1 MNKNIIVLGEIHQDL
16 HYESNFYEEFV
27 EKIADNVANFLKY
40 NPDDVNKKILEK
52 LVKKGIENA
61 SKKVI
66 GCSSFKR
73 GGNGNNSAECLA
85 HLGIPTKLISIV
97 GRGNEWIY
105 AELKKVGVNTDTV
118 FQIDEITPVNTII
131 KSKFASKI
139 LLSPNLQDKM
149 SFEGIDIKDNVFDN
163 AKIIFTTPIAKK
175 FVKIFENSFNFDLI
189 TAFKIEKQNASNL
202 EELSELIKKQYD
214 IFFLNLIDAQLILN
228 EKLTIEEIDKKFQSY
243 AKIRTYTNG
252 KDGSY
257 IFTDNFNLRFPDI
270 ELKEVT
276 DHTSLEDFYSAGF
289 LIIIYEIVEN
299 KFQLLELLKHEND
312 EKLKSILNL
321 CGKFATYAVNYKI
334 TKQKAPTT
342 EEIKNFMKDFK
353 IN

>member
-1 MNKNIIVLGEIHQDL
+1 MNKNILVLGEIYQDL
-16 HYESNFYEEFV
+16 HYESNFYEELV
-27 EKIADNVANFLKY
+27 EKIADNVVIFLKY

-85 HLGIPTKLISIV
+85 QLGIPTKLISIL
-97 GRGNEWIY
+97 GRGSEWIY
-105 AELKKVGVNTDTV
+105 GELKKVGVNMDTV
-118 FQIDEITPVNTII
+118 FQIDEITPVNSII
-131 KSKFASKI
+131 KSNFASKI

-149 SFEGIDIKDNVFDN
+149 SFEGIDIRDNVFDN
-163 AKIIFTTPIAKK
+163 AKIIFTTPLAKK

-189 TAFKIEKQNASNL
+189 TAFKIEKQNISNL

-228 EKLTIEEIDKKFQSY
+228 EKLTIEEIDKKFQLY

-252 KDGSY
+252 KEGSY
-257 IFTDNFNLRFPDI
+257 IFTDNINLKFSSI
-270 ELKEVT
+270 ELKEVI
-276 DHTSLEDFYSAGF
+276 DHTGLEDFYSAGF
-289 LIIIYEIVEN
+289 LTIIYHFVEH
-299 KFQLLELLKHEND
+299 KFQLLDLLKPENED
-312 EKLKSILNL
+312 KLKSILNS
-321 CGKFATYAVNYKI
+321 CGKFATYTAIYKI
-334 TKQKAPTT
+334 TKQTAPTK
-342 EEIKNFMKDFK
+342 EEFNNFMKDFK